1 MWRGKAVRGTRISAG
16 SCRTRSWPAVRIAR
30 WEGFRGGEGTTAG
43 TYQLQPKV
51 LWGELH
57 RAHGAL
63 GVDEHGALDPSCG
76 TRATGTCAV
85 ELATVDVRCG
95 YLLPDLD
102 GTVEGRCGEDGAEF
116 GVRPAEF

>member
-1 MWRGKAVRGTRISAG
+1 M
-16 SCRTRSWPAVRIAR
+16 
-30 WEGFRGGEGTTAG
+30 TAG

-76 TRATGTCAV
+76 TRATGTCTV
-85 ELATVDVRCG
+85 ELATVYVRCG

-102 GTVEGRCGEDGAEF
+102 GAVEGGGGEDGAEL
-116 GVRPAEF
+116 GMRPAHFRDGRIMRLQRTWSGVQEGAVRGRPLRSERRAGA